1 MKIKKICF
9 VCIIIMIQLTLPIMA
24 VTVDY
29 YYKRMLVENIS
40 IINMKL
46 KILFIFEL
54 LIGVIFAIV
63 YIIKQKDN
71 KKILK
76 NILCVIEIVISLFFV
91 ILTNTYYNK
100 LDNTFY
106 LNIIPIFLIFI
117 AIMGII
123 LINKKTKNKKH
134 NLIIYW
140 ILVLIFFILNL
151 INMYNI
157 RNYNS
162 SAEQYI
168 QKYESDVFI
177 NRINKE

>member
-117 AIMGII
+117 AIMVII
-123 LINKKTKNKKH
+123 LIKIPVHQIK
-134 NLIIYW
+134 L
-140 ILVLIFFILNL
+140 F
-151 INMYNI
+151 
-157 RNYNS
+157 
-162 SAEQYI
+162 
-168 QKYESDVFI
+168 
-177 NRINKE
+177 